1 MPGGKKGNK
10 KGGGG
15 EKKPNEGKPA
25 EGKPTEPKP
34 AGEPKQEE
42 SAATFKFNFGS
53 TPGDSG
59 KQPTFDFGGKDSALL
74 PLMQKKLNS
83 LIGKPSGYFESLPA
97 PIQNRIKAL
106 KSLHRKKA
114 EFDAEYK
121 KELKALQEKF
131 DTLIDPLYARR
142 KELVTGTQEPTE
154 EEIKEE
160 PNTEVSKEESK
171 EEKEEKTETEEE
183 LPVDVK
189 GVPNFWLEAFK
200 HHGDFAESISKN
212 DEKALKYLIDV
223 RFKPLPP
230 VEHQSDQS
238 FVLEFEFEDNPYFS
252 NKILTKTYFLTDHE
266 QIGETTFDHMEGYNI
281 DWKPGKNLT
290 VKLVQVQSGG
300 GKRGGGRKGRGKG
313 RSGGGGKMITVEEP
327 CESFFNFFKSDVAA
341 AFGISEEDEEMEDG
355 DLGELFEVDYEMGL
369 AVKEQII
376 ASAVLWFTGEIEDPF
391 GEDEEGEDE
400 EGDEEYDSAE
410 DPDFEL
416 DPNAPQSEQKPECA
430 QQ

>member
-10 KGGGG
+10 KGGGDG
-15 EKKPNEGKPA
+15 GKKQNETKPNETKPN
-25 EGKPTEPKP
+25 EPKP

-42 SAATFKFNFGS
+42 PAFKFNFG
-53 TPGDSG
+53 GGESG

-114 EFDAEYK
+114 EYDIEYK

-131 DTLIDPLYARR
+131 DKLIDPLYARR
-142 KELVTGTQEPTE
+142 KILVTGAEEPTE
-154 EEIKEE
+154 EEMKEE
-160 PNTEVSKEESK
+160 PKPEVEKEENK
-171 EEKEEKTETEEE
+171 EEKSEEKTEPEEE
-183 LPVDVK
+183 FPADVK
-189 GVPNFWLEAFK
+189 GVPNFWLETFK
-200 HHGDFAESISKN
+200 HHGDFTESISKN
-212 DEKALKYLIDV
+212 DEKALKYLTDV
-223 RFKPLPP
+223 RCKSLPP
-230 VEHQSDQS
+230 AEHQSDQS

-252 NKILTKTYFLTDHE
+252 NKALTKTYFLTDHE
-266 QIGETTFDHMEGYNI
+266 QIGETTFDHMEGCNI

-313 RSGGGGKMITVEEP
+313 RSGGGKMITVEEP

-341 AFGISEEDEEMEDG
+341 AFGITEEDEEMEDG

-391 GEDEEGEDE
+391 GEDEEDEDE
-400 EGDEEYDSAE
+400 EGEDGEYDSAE